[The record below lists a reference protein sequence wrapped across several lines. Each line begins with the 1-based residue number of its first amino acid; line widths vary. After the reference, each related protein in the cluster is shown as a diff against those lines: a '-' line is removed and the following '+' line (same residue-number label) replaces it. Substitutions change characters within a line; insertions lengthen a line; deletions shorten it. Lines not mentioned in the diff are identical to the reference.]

1 MCNWNQDYSIILWK
15 DYLFQ
20 ERRKKKI
27 SLIWDTCDVSV
38 EGVADFGKC
47 GAVTLTCLCPWVK
60 RSAKKSLGQTS
71 LTVQEAKI
79 NSSATPWELLTAF
92 WGQGKVQW
100 PKESWALEIS
110 VPLDSPPRLRQYGAR
125 RSMESIGSVTH
136 IRFTNTLSL
145 GRDQQAM
152 MVLWKLYEGIYRKD
166 WSGCKQASKVAQGS

>member
-110 VPLDSPPRLRQYGAR
+110 VPLDSPPRQAVWSEEEYGVNRQCDSYQIHQHTVSGKGPAGNDGA
-125 RSMESIGSVTH
+125 VK
-136 IRFTNTLSL
+136 TLWGDL
-145 GRDQQAM
+145 Q
-152 MVLWKLYEGIYRKD
+152 EGLI
-166 WSGCKQASKVAQGS
+166 WM